1 MLSGFQDWFA
11 TFSDLAGINAEPNDC
26 VSLRPSLTGKG
37 KQKSHPYLYWEFL
50 EKGGKQAVLK
60 DNWKAVRVNWNRHP
74 NSPIELYDL
83 SKDESKQTNVAT
95 SHGAI
100 VAEMADIMK
109 SEHTRMALSFGG
121 ERRS

>member
-1 MLSGFQDWFA
+1 MPTIVRWPGHVAANSKSDMLSGFQDWFA

-83 SKDESKQTNVAT
+83 SKDESKQTNVA
-95 SHGAI
+95 
-100 VAEMADIMK
+100 
-109 SEHTRMALSFGG
+109 
-121 ERRS
+121 RRYRRRDG